1 MDNRQIAIIGANRAP
16 NQWQFGVLGFTWPVD
31 SRLTKRLNKTP
42 VHAISFNV
50 TFALFPKQSTGFVMM
65 ITRFWQIIRDDSK
78 RTFEVCGQVA
88 NENSFTNKTYAMQKV
103 GMNVSCM
110 TPPVTNKTS
119 SKSLI
124 KITGYTKEDGLQER
138 LLKKYAEISGSY
150 EES

>member
-1 MDNRQIAIIGANRAP
+1 
-16 NQWQFGVLGFTWPVD
+16 
-31 SRLTKRLNKTP
+31 
-42 VHAISFNV
+42 
-50 TFALFPKQSTGFVMM
+50 MM

-88 NENSFTNKTYAMQKV
+88 NENSFTNKTYAMQQA

-119 SKSLI
+119 SKGLI

-138 LLKKYAEISGSY
+138 LLKQYNEIRDSSY
-150 EES
+150 DES